1 MPRSDLKFQKH
12 VQIFVNIFF
21 LTSELFTLMQL
32 VSINTTTQMS
42 LHFIILLSKIETFMG
57 SLFYYLY
64 NFLNSVL
71 STQRQLLK

>member
-12 VQIFVNIFF
+12 VQIFVIIFF